1 MDGHSMVE
9 IPMDYLHHSLES
21 ICYRYGHPTIIFV
34 GFLVMGYLY
43 NDYSTLL
50 LNLLGTIPPAHGNV
64 LTVVHVMS
72 AVSKWALVVPRY
84 IGRNPLELCEK
95 NEIRGRWYAGIDRP
109 ENLVTPGAWLFP
121 QSYATFIS

>member
-50 LNLLGTIPPAHGNV
+50 LKLLGTIPPAHGNV

-84 IGRNPLELCEK
+84 IGRNPLELC
-95 NEIRGRWYAGIDRP
+95 AGIDRP

>member
-9 IPMDYLHHSLES
+9 IPMDYLHHHSLES

-50 LNLLGTIPPAHGNV
+50 LKLLGTIPPAHGNV
-64 LTVVHVMS
+64 LTVVHVS
-72 AVSKWALVVPRY
+72 SFKVGIGGSPIHWAESVGAV
-84 IGRNPLELCEK
+84 
-95 NEIRGRWYAGIDRP
+95 
-109 ENLVTPGAWLFP
+109 
-121 QSYATFIS
+121 